1 MKKQEIT
8 FSIEGD
14 YIDLLQLLK
23 ATGIASTGGHAKMM
37 VEEGGILRNGEQ
49 ELRKRAKLFRGDVV
63 EIKGIKVCLQ

>member
-37 VEEGGILRNGEQ
+37 VEEGVILRNGEQ
-49 ELRKRAKLFRGDVV
+49 ELRKRAKLFPGDVV
-63 EIKGIKVCLQ
+63 EIKGMKVCLQ